1 MPNISSKIHYSSLTS
16 FNYLNLHKRRSVYL
30 LCFIVLII
38 QCYLISHIKLS
49 IKDDIF
55 IEERKKEEALE
66 QINKKIWES
75 MEVEQNIKWKRF
87 NCERIVH
94 GDGDYIYNLGKI
106 IINYKDN
113 PKLSMNCSDIVGRN
127 YFLNKSQSE
136 EENKFP
142 IAFARIINQDYRFL
156 EAELATNYRPQ
167 NWYCFAVDSKSSET
181 FYQNIL
187 SLSNC
192 FSNIIVPKERFT
204 VDNAGHGIGKALL
217 SCFKELIKKERKWEY
232 LVTLQNHD
240 IQIKT
245 NEEIVQIFKWLDG
258 ACDADYY
265 LDSKLQKLN
274 LASGNIQASLARPFV
289 DFIVNKLDLNKM
301 LDQLDNWEAFF
312 IQKLLTFDQ
321 LQAPNSFTHKCI
333 DQKINLPYVTRYNIW
348 YFDKEKCYSKNF
360 RRQSCIF
367 GLNDLWHHF
376 RTSKY
381 LFINKM
387 MPEYDFGAILCWHE
401 EMRRRTL
408 IEVGFKRLNA
418 SIYQNW
424 PQTRYHQEWRR
435 NSGKVDIEKFNCTYK

>member
-1 MPNISSKIHYSSLTS
+1 
-16 FNYLNLHKRRSVYL
+16 
-30 LCFIVLII
+30 
-38 QCYLISHIKLS
+38 
-49 IKDDIF
+49 
-55 IEERKKEEALE
+55 
-66 QINKKIWES
+66 
-75 MEVEQNIKWKRF
+75 
-87 NCERIVH
+87 
-94 GDGDYIYNLGKI
+94 
-106 IINYKDN
+106 
-113 PKLSMNCSDIVGRN
+113 MNCSDIVGRN

-333 DQKINLPYVTRYNIW
+333 DQKINLPYVTR
-348 YFDKEKCYSKNF
+348 
-360 RRQSCIF
+360 
-367 GLNDLWHHF
+367 
-376 RTSKY
+376 
-381 LFINKM
+381 
-387 MPEYDFGAILCWHE
+387 
-401 EMRRRTL
+401 
-408 IEVGFKRLNA
+408 
-418 SIYQNW
+418 
-424 PQTRYHQEWRR
+424 
-435 NSGKVDIEKFNCTYK
+435 